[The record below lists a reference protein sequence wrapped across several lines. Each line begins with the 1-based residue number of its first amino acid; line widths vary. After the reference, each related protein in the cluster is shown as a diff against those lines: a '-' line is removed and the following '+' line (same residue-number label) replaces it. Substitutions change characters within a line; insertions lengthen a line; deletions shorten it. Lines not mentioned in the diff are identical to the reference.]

1 MEYLPTDVNPSILS
15 IDEIFRILKKKK
27 QVDGVEAFDGN
38 FIDGI
43 TRGFKPGSLYS
54 DMTPSPEKSS
64 MESPPM
70 KYSHR

>member
-1 MEYLPTDVNPSILS
+1 
-15 IDEIFRILKKKK
+15 
-27 QVDGVEAFDGN
+27 VEAFDGN